1 MSADAQGKSLTG
13 FELSYEDVEVGDHFE
28 TPSREVTAAVIEA
41 FAEMTGDRFEI
52 HMSDE
57 AAQRHG
63 FPARVAHG
71 LLVLSIVDGLKN
83 NAVARFRAVASLGW
97 TWRFS
102 APVFV
107 GDTIKAGIAVTDKRT
122 TRNRARAILCLSFV
136 VRNQWEKV
144 VQEGDNQLMIY
155 RRDTA

>member
-1 MSADAQGKSLTG
+1 MSDEARGRSLTG

-28 TPSREVTAAVIEA
+28 TPSREVTAAVIDA

-71 LLVLSIVDGLKN
+71 LLVLSLVDGLKN
-83 NAVARFRAVASLGW
+83 NAGARFRAVASLGW

-107 GDTIKAGIAVTDKRT
+107 GDTIKAGIAVADKRT
-122 TRNRARAILCLSFV
+122 TRNPARAILCLNFV
-136 VRNQWEKV
+136 VRNQLGRV
-144 VQEGDNQLMIY
+144 VQEGDNQLMVY
-155 RRDTA
+155 RHDKA